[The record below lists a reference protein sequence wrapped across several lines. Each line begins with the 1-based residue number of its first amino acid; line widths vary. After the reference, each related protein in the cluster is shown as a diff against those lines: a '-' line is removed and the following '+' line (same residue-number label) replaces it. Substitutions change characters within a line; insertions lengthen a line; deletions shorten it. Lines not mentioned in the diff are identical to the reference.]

1 MISLGKIELELLDS
15 IHCNFVHEDIL
26 KIEFNGNKSCW
37 VHFEGKIIHGYY
49 EADGKVSWDKERRL
63 KK

>member
-1 MISLGKIELELLDS
+1 MKISLSKIELALLDS

-37 VHFEGKIIHGYY
+37 VHFEGKIMHGYY
-49 EADGKVSWDKERRL
+49 KKRDGVIWVTEKM
-63 KK
+63 